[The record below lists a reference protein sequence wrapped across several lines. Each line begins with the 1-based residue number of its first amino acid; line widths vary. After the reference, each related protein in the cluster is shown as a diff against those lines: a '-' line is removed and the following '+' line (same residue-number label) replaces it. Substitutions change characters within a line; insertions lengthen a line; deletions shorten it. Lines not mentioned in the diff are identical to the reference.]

1 MGTLPINMECTRE
14 DGCVEG
20 RSPRSCCR
28 SAPPSTWTG
37 TAIYQGVCA
46 IFIAQVFGID
56 LSIGQQLTI
65 VMTAVLAS
73 IGTAGVPGSGM
84 IMLAMV
90 LQSVGLPVE
99 GVALVAGVDRILD
112 MMRTTVNVTGDAAV
126 ATCVDA
132 MQKRAAARKARKAE
146 KAAA

>member
-1 MGTLPINMECTRE
+1 M
-14 DGCVEG
+14 
-20 RSPRSCCR
+20 
-28 SAPPSTWTG
+28 APPSTR
-37 TAIYQGVCA
+37 ASVA

-99 GVALVAGVDRILD
+99 GVALVAGR
-112 MMRTTVNVTGDAAV
+112 RPHPWT
-126 ATCVDA
+126 
-132 MQKRAAARKARKAE
+132 
-146 KAAA
+146 

>member
-1 MGTLPINMECTRE
+1 MGILQALANSGVIGLP
-14 DGCVEG
+14 
-20 RSPRSCCR
+20 
-28 SAPPSTWTG
+28 SAVYVLFGQNIG
-37 TAIYQGVCA
+37 TCI
-46 IFIAQVFGID
+46 
-56 LSIGQQLTI
+56 
-65 VMTAVLAS
+65 TAVLAS